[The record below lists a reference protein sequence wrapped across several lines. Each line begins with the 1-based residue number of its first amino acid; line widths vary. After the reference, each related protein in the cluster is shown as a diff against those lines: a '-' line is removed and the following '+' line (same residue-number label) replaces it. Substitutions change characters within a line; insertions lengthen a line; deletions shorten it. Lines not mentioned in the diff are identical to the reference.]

1 MATRY
6 SRGRQFEYRVR
17 DDLRERGCLVVR
29 AAGSKGK
36 VDLLAVLPLTDSSP
50 GEILLVQCKATGW
63 GTPSERAELCRLA
76 EVYGATAIL
85 ASKGEPGIAYREY
98 VNSTQNQPWGGI

>member
-36 VDLLAVLPLTDSSP
+36 VDLLAVLPLTDESP
-50 GEILLVQCKATGW
+50 GEILLVQCKRDTW
-63 GTPSERAELCRLA
+63 GTPAERTELCRLA
-76 EVYGATAIL
+76 EVYGATALL
-85 ASKGEPGIAYREY
+85 ARMGNPGVSYRHY
-98 VNSTQNQPWGGI
+98 VNSTQNTPWGE

>member
-1 MATRY
+1 MTRY
-6 SRGRQFEYRVR
+6 TRGRAFEYRVR
-17 DDLRERGCLVVR
+17 DDLRARGCLVVR

-36 VDLLAVLPLTDSSP
+36 VDLLAVLPLTDENP

-76 EVYGATAIL
+76 EVYGGRAIL

-98 VNSTQNQPWGGI
+98 VNSTQSQEWGEV